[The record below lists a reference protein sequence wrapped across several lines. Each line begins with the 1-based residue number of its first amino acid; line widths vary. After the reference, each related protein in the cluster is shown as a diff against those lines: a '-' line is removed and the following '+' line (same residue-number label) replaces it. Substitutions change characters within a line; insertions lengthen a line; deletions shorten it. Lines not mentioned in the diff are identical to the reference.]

1 MWSEMN
7 NFAIEKNDFIALVKQ
22 GGKSGL
28 RRAPHR
34 VKSPGVQ
41 LKNCTTDRATET
53 NRLRV
58 RVKRG
63 CKRPPQIL
71 AIELAR

>member
-1 MWSEMN
+1 MMN
-7 NFAIEKNDFIALVKQ
+7 NFATEKNDFIAPVKR

-28 RRAPHR
+28 HRAPHR
-34 VKSPGVQ
+34 VKSPGAN
-41 LKNCTTDRATET
+41 LKEFVTDRATET

-63 CKRPPQIL
+63 CKRPPQSL
-71 AIELAR
+71 AIKLAR

>member
-7 NFAIEKNDFIALVKQ
+7 NFALEKNDFIALVKR

-41 LKNCTTDRATET
+41 LKN
-53 NRLRV
+53 
-58 RVKRG
+58 
-63 CKRPPQIL
+63 
-71 AIELAR
+71 